1 MPCLSPHIA
10 QLALQST
17 WHVLHLAE
25 LAELAKLAKQACLLA
40 WMAAHDSLRP
50 DVCGH
55 WSMAGQWLTDMRT
68 MVGSMRSA
76 PARDVL
82 KTPVWALFQV

>member
-17 WHVLHLAE
+17 WHVLHFAK
-25 LAELAKLAKQACLLA
+25 LAKLAKLAKPACLHGWQHMTAYGLMSVSTA
-40 WMAAHDSLRP
+40 
-50 DVCGH
+50 
-55 WSMAGQWLTDMRT
+55 QWLADMRT
-68 MVGSMRSA
+68 MFGGMRSA

>member
-1 MPCLSPHIA
+1 MPCLSPYIA

-25 LAELAKLAKQACLLA
+25 LAELAKLVQQACLHGCPHMTAYGLMPVA
-40 WMAAHDSLRP
+40 IA
-50 DVCGH
+50 
-55 WSMAGQWLTDMRT
+55 QWLADMRT
-68 MVGSMRSA
+68 IFGGMRSA

-82 KTPVWALFQV
+82 KTPVWALF